1 MRRKV
6 NSSRRST
13 RRSVQIVIF
22 VSVFMAVVLAVIDR
36 AFLQPYDSAF
46 GQFVLAIIV
55 AIYAL
60 GIVWLR
66 KLARFDM
73 PQRLLGTATTA
84 SQNQPSATAAEP
96 ETVAAWREGSRA

>member
-1 MRRKV
+1 
-6 NSSRRST
+6 
-13 RRSVQIVIF
+13 
-22 VSVFMAVVLAVIDR
+22 
-36 AFLQPYDSAF
+36 
-46 GQFVLAIIV
+46 VLAIIV

-84 SQNQPSATAAEP
+84 TTASQNQPSATAAEP

>member
-1 MRRKV
+1 MGGAPKASGGSRV
-6 NSSRRST
+6 NS
-13 RRSVQIVIF
+13 
-22 VSVFMAVVLAVIDR
+22 AAL
-36 AFLQPYDSAF
+36 P
-46 GQFVLAIIV
+46 VLAIIV

-84 SQNQPSATAAEP
+84 TTASQNQPSATAAEP